1 MDVVLPAAG
10 EVTSLLDRGRRQRS
24 FIDTSPRRLEATRE
38 RHERKAVTI
47 RYDASRHELR
57 IQLPRT
63 LDAELFGEGEY
74 TLEVLHGTLS
84 KIKLTQRDPNTS
96 PAGRSTT
103 PHLGA
108 ETPVGEKDHSPK

>member
-74 TLEVLHGTLS
+74 TLEVLRGTL
-84 KIKLTQRDPNTS
+84 NS
-96 PAGRSTT
+96 PSGIRTLAQ
-103 PHLGA
+103 
-108 ETPVGEKDHSPK
+108 PVGPPPLTWEPRRQ